1 MTSLGRKRRFA
12 RIIAS
17 KESKTEAIRRFTG
30 MKEGGWHQKVREELL
45 YRLKETEARV
55 ESSHGVNPNL
65 ELFRGNLRRPNCL
78 SDADLIVFDSD
89 EKIIKIIEIESELN
103 PKKISGVVMATHLCT
118 LCRVKKEEDP
128 YQLTNVLLEI
138 IYKKPKVKSQK
149 EAKLAVMY
157 GPLLEMVKN
166 SKGGCL
172 SSFRWEAHE

>member
-1 MTSLGRKRRFA
+1 
-12 RIIAS
+12 
-17 KESKTEAIRRFTG
+17 
-30 MKEGGWHQKVREELL
+30 MKEGAWHQKVREGLFNS
-45 YRLKETEARV
+45 LKETEERV

-65 ELFRGNLRRPNCL
+65 ELFRGNTRRPNCL

-89 EKIIKIIEIESELN
+89 GKIKKIIEIESELN

-118 LCRVKKEEDP
+118 LCRVKKEEP
-128 YQLTNVLLEI
+128 EYPLANILLEI

-172 SSFRWEAHE
+172 SLFKWEAHE